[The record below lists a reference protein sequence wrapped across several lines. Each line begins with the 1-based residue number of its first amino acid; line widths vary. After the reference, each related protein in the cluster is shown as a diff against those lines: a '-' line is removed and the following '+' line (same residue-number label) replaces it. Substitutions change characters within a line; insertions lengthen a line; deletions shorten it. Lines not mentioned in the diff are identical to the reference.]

1 MELEQL
7 LKNTYQLI
15 ISHYQSIQPEP
26 LKYTGIL
33 QTFGIPITD
42 HGLNRY
48 LLTTLVKQQSLTFK
62 IGDNQSTCDQ
72 TELSRIL
79 NDYFNAK
86 DNGLTIDERVLDQI
100 TVNLTNLH
108 QKSQIEAQNDSLI
121 LEQFYKREENT
132 ILFNLY
138 NILCTYA
145 AHKDLVYSEI
155 CKKYNDIY
163 AQSKAKKPANLNIQ
177 TTQKLTTLDVAHYCK
192 KLEKC
197 GFIKSQSNIS
207 SSEKKISLSKREQI
221 KKSLSQYGGIDFG
234 FQSGLDTAKADD
246 GAGVRSGK
254 NSKRKREEQGSA
266 AKRDIIV
273 ANENEVKKDEI
284 VDKSEQQID
293 EIRQNA
299 IKRQKLIH
307 QTFIE
312 PKLTM
317 RESII
322 RVLENK
328 IDTNLFK
335 SQDNN
340 IVCGDD
346 SESENENN
354 NDQQQEKPYP
364 LNHGMNE
371 YEHLQQRDGKYT
383 ISDISV
389 ALGMTKEEKTMSRVL
404 AELKKVH
411 RGIESSA
418 VRNGRVF
425 QYKYFLKGVQQ
436 QQLQQTKLKFQGE
449 RDSNLTG
456 RVSGMRRRDIKEE
469 EKEIKSLDKLQNN
482 GQQSDQVQIQT
493 ETSAQ
498 PCQNTIIQFLKAS
511 PQINISPQQSN
522 VLLELNKKSFDMIFK
537 IQANKNVLKPG
548 QINNEIIMEYFQEI
562 IQEGKTSLSRR
573 QLTVETINRYIF
585 CLNKVIHQGHI
596 SLVDLRNDIKHQ
608 LERHKG
614 FEIDKKTLKRIVE
627 KLKKDNLVKTVDFLV
642 NIQQADGHGQ
652 QNMVK
657 TLVLDVD
664 FDEKSSV
671 LMENPSI
678 SNPTNRQQLQQAQE
692 DGVSMIGCG
701 KGSSYKQQN
710 EQQAQ
715 IRSSYSLRTRKQV
728 VKYKD
733 ESGDE
738 SMKARES
745 KESSMDIPIT
755 DIIVDQQIS
764 KQEGLQ
770 EQIINSADE
779 NMEVNKPE
787 ENIGYIETLNV
798 KGIALQKAL
807 INLHVQNQKKN
818 LNKSFQKIL
827 EIATTNHKFN
837 LSTVFQISPQKG
849 SLNFIQALAS
859 IAQLPTKKS
868 QHHYEQPSLIDF
880 NHLLNDPQL
889 DDLIDNDLDQL
900 TDVTLSKFTDN
911 ESTSNTYSHL
921 AQNSSFNPKL
931 HQKQDTQEIQAILLS
946 LIDEEHQ
953 KTKKQKRQHN
963 QYQFYDQES
972 IMIKISST
980 CKQLSKIGRVSVQ
993 YIIKDYANIY
1003 NATQI
1008 IQMVCAN
1015 GYAVLERDS
1024 GKVYIVPNSNI
1035 NDLYSQ
1041 VRQEIQNKN
1050 IEQELEMKQ

>member
-1 MELEQL
+1 MQ
-7 LKNTYQLI
+7 K
-15 ISHYQSIQPEP
+15 S
-26 LKYTGIL
+26 
-33 QTFGIPITD
+33 
-42 HGLNRY
+42 
-48 LLTTLVKQQSLTFK
+48 
-62 IGDNQSTCDQ
+62 
-72 TELSRIL
+72 
-79 NDYFNAK
+79 
-86 DNGLTIDERVLDQI
+86 
-100 TVNLTNLH
+100 
-108 QKSQIEAQNDSLI
+108 KSQIEAQNDSLI

-163 AQSKAKKPANLNIQ
+163 AQSKAKKSANLNIQ

-354 NDQQQEKPYP
+354 NDQQQEKP
-364 LNHGMNE
+364 LQFNHGIND
-371 YEHLQQRDGKYT
+371 YEHQSQRDGKYT

-418 VRNGRVF
+418 
-425 QYKYFLKGVQQ
+425 Q

-449 RDSNLTG
+449 RDSSLTA

-469 EKEIKSLDKLQNN
+469 EKENKFLDKLQIN
-482 GQQSDQVQIQT
+482 GQQQSDQVQIQT
-493 ETSAQ
+493 ETSAL
-498 PCQNTIIQFLKAS
+498 PCQNTAIQLLKPS
-511 PQINISPQQSN
+511 PQVNISPQQSN

-548 QINNEIIMEYFQEI
+548 QTNNEIIMEYFQEI

-692 DGVSMIGCG
+692 DGVSLIGGG
-701 KGSSYKQQN
+701 KGSSHKQQN
-710 EQQAQ
+710 DQQAQ
-715 IRSSYSLRTRKQV
+715 TRSSYSLRTRKQV

-745 KESSMDIPIT
+745 KESSLDIPIS
-755 DIIVDQQIS
+755 DIIVDQQINQ
-764 KQEGLQ
+764 QEGLQ
-770 EQIINSADE
+770 EQINNSADQ
-779 NMEVNKPE
+779 NIEVNKPE
-787 ENIGYIETLNV
+787 ENIGYIETLN
-798 KGIALQKAL
+798 
-807 INLHVQNQKKN
+807 
-818 LNKSFQKIL
+818 
-827 EIATTNHKFN
+827 
-837 LSTVFQISPQKG
+837 ISPQKG
-849 SLNFIQALAS
+849 PLNFIQALAS

-911 ESTSNTYSHL
+911 ESTSNTNSHL

-931 HQKQDTQEIQAILLS
+931 HQKQDIQEIEAILQS
-946 LIDEEHQ
+946 LIDEEHK

-980 CKQLSKIGRVSVQ
+980 
-993 YIIKDYANIY
+993 Y
-1003 NATQI
+1003 
-1008 IQMVCAN
+1008 
-1015 GYAVLERDS
+1015 
-1024 GKVYIVPNSNI
+1024 NSNI
-1035 NDLYSQ
+1035 MCKWICGFRKGQRKGIYSAQ
-1041 VRQEIQNKN
+1041 FQYQ
-1050 IEQELEMKQ
+1050 